1 MELKWQECLSANE
14 ALYQFAY
21 KVAGKLYGRGI
32 FISVQGFSKEA
43 IDMLTRGKTLN
54 MILIDGADLLFV
66 IEQRCTLSEM
76 LDNKIKCA
84 QTMGKIYVGAL
95 DTTSK
100 VGISY

>member
-1 MELKWQECLSANE
+1 M
-14 ALYQFAY
+14 
-21 KVAGKLYGRGI
+21 AGKLYGRGI
-32 FISVQGFSKEA
+32 FISVQGFSKTA
-43 IDMLTRGKTLN
+43 IDMLTRGKILN

-66 IEQRCTLSEM
+66 MEQRCTLSEI

-84 QTMGKIYVGAL
+84 QTLGQIYVGAL